1 MFADNE
7 VIRPLVACRVVNTAL
22 GFSRVVYALLDQGS
36 DRDVISQSLL
46 RDLRLDT
53 WTEYMTVKML
63 DHSVEGERAL
73 TSMRIES
80 VDQFYRADVQGA
92 LVGSMLTGNDGKV
105 MFVSMV
111 SYLRSLLRRP

>member
-1 MFADNE
+1 MSGTVYADSGA
-7 VIRPLVACRVVNTAL
+7 VRPLVACRVVNTAL

-36 DRDVISQSLL
+36 DCDVISQSLM

-53 WTEYMTVKML
+53 WTEYMTVKTL

-73 TSMRIES
+73 TSMRLES

-92 LVGSMLTGNDGKV
+92 LVGTMLT
-105 MFVSMV
+105 
-111 SYLRSLLRRP
+111 